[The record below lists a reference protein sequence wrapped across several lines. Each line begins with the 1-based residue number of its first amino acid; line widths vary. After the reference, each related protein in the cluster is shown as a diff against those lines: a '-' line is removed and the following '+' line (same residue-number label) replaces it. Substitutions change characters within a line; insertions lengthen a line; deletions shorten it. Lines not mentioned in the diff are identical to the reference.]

1 MLTVVPELTPGSAPD
16 ERGQSLGEA
25 LDGLLEFTGATAGW
39 VSLVEPGGRLVFP
52 ARRGNLSD
60 AWLTLQTAQG
70 GPWGFEVREG
80 PTLLNDLRPLA
91 SLGNPPLANLLSCPL
106 GDASARR
113 GQVILVNKANGF
125 TSNDAAAL
133 QAVAHLMLKEV
144 DRAEARR
151 KPCPELPPA
160 LLGRILDQL
169 PQGVLVVDNNGM
181 LAFANATWLSWT
193 GLRAE
198 EVVGALAPYP
208 FWVSHRE
215 LAAAIRPEEFPVDA
229 RPFRHRDG
237 SLFWCRVATKS
248 EEYKGRRV
256 TAAFLQKLP
265 VPQPTTT
272 PQRVVPS
279 AAAENLPFAT
289 VLTDGSGRIQW
300 ANSALE
306 RVAPLMSGSG
316 PLLRDRFATPAS
328 AALERLF
335 RDPERTEPGQAGRLH
350 LQTTGGKDVL
360 ALWLAVG
367 RPERPA
373 FLFAVTDDR
382 EGIPLSE
389 DQPRTDQRA
398 AEPPATSWLALLVQR
413 GTEVAFWDQRWEGLT
428 GLPTAEV
435 RGAASEVVL
444 DWLFPRQRDR
454 DQVADWLH
462 QPAARGRQAVLE
474 VQTRAGGRPLLC
486 TFLPVNSSARI
497 GARRWLLLLGEPAL
511 LSGGAGPSLNFIRQV
526 TRGLSRLLNHY
537 LTVPVGL
544 AEIALDKESLPPET
558 ANWFTQILE
567 SCQRATR
574 LIAALE
580 DLSTE
585 SLGDTVLMPLADL
598 VRPLLDERA
607 AALPESPY
615 QLAVDPR
622 DAQAPVRV
630 NRRLLRVV
638 LQHLLSNAEQAV
650 VGKARPRIEV
660 RVFAGD
666 QEVRCEIRDNGE
678 GLPTDDPTLPMA
690 PFFSTK
696 GPFARDP
703 AHAAQEATGLGL
715 TVSQRLLLLHG
726 GNLELRAN
734 PEGGTTATII
744 LPRGDLSPTSEG
756 TAALGPESVRGDVP
770 ESAQGP
776 HGKEEWSGARPRPEE

>member
-1 MLTVVPELTPGSAPD
+1 MLTFVPELTPESAPD
-16 ERGQSLGEA
+16 ERGRALGEA

-39 VSLVEPGGRLVFP
+39 VGLVESGGRLVFP
-52 ARRGNLSD
+52 ARRGNFPD

-80 PTLLNDLRPLA
+80 PTLLNELRPLP

-106 GDASARR
+106 GEAASRR
-113 GQVILVNKANGF
+113 GQVVLANKANGF
-125 TSNDAAAL
+125 TSHDAAVL

-151 KPCPELPPA
+151 KPCPELAPA

-169 PQGVLVVDNNGM
+169 PEGVLVVVNDGA

-193 GLRAE
+193 GLREE
-198 EVVGALAPYP
+198 EVVGSLAPYP

-215 LAAAIRPEEFPVDA
+215 LAAAIRPEECPADA
-229 RPFRHRDG
+229 RPFRRRDG
-237 SLFWCRVATKS
+237 SLFWCRIATKS
-248 EEYKGRRV
+248 DEYQGRRV
-256 TAAFLQKLP
+256 TAAFLQKVP
-265 VPQPTTT
+265 VPEPTTK
-272 PQRVVPS
+272 PQPAVPP

-289 VLTDGSGRIQW
+289 VLTDGSGRIHW

-306 RVAPLMSGSG
+306 RVAPLTSGSG
-316 PLLRDRFATPAS
+316 PLLRDRFSAPAR

-335 RDPERTEPGQAGRLH
+335 RDPERTEAGQVGRLH

-373 FLFAVTDDR
+373 FLFAVTDDP
-382 EGIPLSE
+382 EGIPLAE
-389 DQPRTDQRA
+389 DQPRADQRV
-398 AEPPATSWLALLVQR
+398 AEPPTTSWLALLVQR
-413 GTEVAFWDQRWEGLT
+413 GAEVAFWDQRWEELT

-435 RGAASEVVL
+435 RGATSDVVL

-474 VQTRAGGRPLLC
+474 LQTRAGGRPLLC
-486 TFLPVNSSARI
+486 TFLPVNSSARF

-511 LSGGAGPSLNFIRQV
+511 LGGAGPSLNFIRQV
-526 TRGLSRLLNHY
+526 TRGLSRLLDHY
-537 LTVPVGL
+537 LSVPVSL

-585 SLGDTVLMPLADL
+585 SLGDTVLMPFAEL
-598 VRPLLDERA
+598 VRTLLDERA
-607 AALPESPY
+607 AVLSESPY
-615 QLAVDPR
+615 QLTVDPR

-650 VGKARPRIEV
+650 AGSPRPRIEV
-660 RVFAGD
+660 RVLAGD
-666 QEVRCEIRDNGE
+666 EEVRCEIRDNGE
-678 GLPTDDPTLPMA
+678 GLPTDDPTLPLA

-715 TVSQRLLLLHG
+715 TVSQHLLLLHG
-726 GNLELRAN
+726 GNLDLRAD
-734 PEGGTTATII
+734 PKGGTTATIV
-744 LPRGDLSPTSEG
+744 LPRGDLSPASEG
-756 TAALGPESVRGDVP
+756 GATLGPESVRGDVP
-770 ESAQGP
+770 KPAPGP
-776 HGKEEWSGARPRPEE
+776 HGKEEWSGARRRPEK